1 MGSPS
6 GLILGVLLHSVP
18 SGTAYAVPPW
28 VPVLRTSCHALP
40 PAHVA
45 DCLDPPGLR
54 RSAGFGPYSVRATHC
69 LRRAWPTAWTL
80 RVCAVSSAL
89 APAGFGPYSLA
100 RAPYEPRTA
109 SGVRGRLLGP
119 YGSAPSVSPAVC
131 LPCRGRVPAPVSH
144 RQRLL
149 PCLLA
154 LVRHVCSADA
164 VCLLAFMARLRSR
177 SLAPLCRFP

>member
-28 VPVLRTSCHALP
+28 VPVLRTNFHALP

-45 DCLDPPGLR
+45 DCLAPPGLRRPAGSARIPYEPHTASGVRGGLLGPSGSALSAPPSPLQGLARILWPVLRTSLALPPACVADCLDPPGLR
-54 RSAGFGPYSVRATHC
+54 RLSPLPGP
-69 LRRAWPTAWTL
+69 
-80 RVCAVSSAL
+80 
-89 APAGFGPYSLA
+89 
-100 RAPYEPRTA
+100 
-109 SGVRGRLLGP
+109 
-119 YGSAPSVSPAVC
+119 
-131 LPCRGRVPAPVSH
+131 VPAAVSH

-149 PCLLA
+149 PCLFA
-154 LVRHVCSADA
+154 LVRHFCSAHA
-164 VCLLAFMARLRSR
+164 VWLLAFMARLRSR